1 LPNTTESITMRTFQT
16 STLIAAIAVAFCG
29 IASAQT
35 LPASIARVQMT
46 DNELSC
52 TQIFKEITQMDGVM
66 AAAASGT
73 APAADSAGAQ
83 VANQVA
89 GAVAQQAMGQ
99 VAARIPGL
107 GGLFGGGG
115 SGGGGLFGGGNAA
128 PSTGGGFL
136 GGLLGQVAQGAAQ
149 NAVAGQ
155 AQQAQ
160 GAQQAQAAQ
169 QAQIAALSGQ
179 AAARKEHLT
188 GVFLSKGCKMSDV
201 QR

>member
-1 LPNTTESITMRTFQT
+1 MNTFKASR
-16 STLIAAIAVAFCG
+16 LIAAITLTLGTV
-29 IASAQT
+29 ASAQT

-52 TQIFKEITQMDGVM
+52 TQIFKEINQMDGVM
-66 AAAASGT
+66 SMAAGGQ
-73 APAADSAGAQ
+73 APGAGAADGGVGAQ

-115 SGGGGLFGGGNAA
+115 NTGGGLGGLFGGGGNAA
-128 PSTGGGFL
+128 PATGSGFL
-136 GGLLGQVAQGAAQ
+136 GGLLGQAAQGAAQ
-149 NAVAGQ
+149 NVVAAQ

-160 GAQQAQAAQ
+160 VAAQNQAVQQAQG
-169 QAQIAALSGQ
+169 AALSTQ

-188 GVFLSKGCKMSDV
+188 GVFLSKGCKLSDV